1 MLPEYSLKYS
11 ATTTASKETLWG
23 LWSDVENWKEFDE
36 RLAYSYLIDG
46 ADFKTGATGY
56 LKANLGMR
64 TKFIL
69 TEVNEGLSFT
79 ENLNIPLYQTVE
91 LKRYFIENEDG
102 TITFTHEVSFKG
114 RLRSVA
120 YALLCGAFKKDL
132 KLVVERLKEIAE
144 AQDTEKTTHSHS
156 E

>member
-1 MLPEYSLKYS
+1 MQTMSLDFTFIY
-11 ATTTASKETLWG
+11 
-23 LWSDVENWKEFDE
+23 N
-36 RLAYSYLIDG
+36 LAIQYVAMTSCKIGKDI
-46 ADFKTGATGY
+46 
-56 LKANLGMR
+56 R
-64 TKFIL
+64 
-69 TEVNEGLSFT
+69 
-79 ENLNIPLYQTVE
+79 YQTVE